1 MDLSPPVPLNAGPS
15 CPSRRTYA
23 VKTSGD
29 ARPTALAGRLENPV
43 AGQGRAFASG
53 RELLESIV
61 GDVRANGEERELMG
75 KP

>member
-1 MDLSPPVPLNAGPS
+1 M
-15 CPSRRTYA
+15 
-23 VKTSGD
+23 SGD